1 MHNYKKNFDV
11 VFDQPVLIM
20 YNHFVI
26 KTAIN
31 RKKESSD
38 LMNYRLHV
46 PVHFFVL
53 KKLLILHILFL
64 FHFEEI
70 TCFV

>member
-38 LMNYRLHV
+38 LMNYGLHV
-46 PVHFFVL
+46 PFFFF